1 MTVVTA
7 TFLRPIR
14 KMSRHLLFLFLQSVR
29 QRIELVFEMLRTLN
43 VQTPIPDFR
52 FKTPKLTLY

>member
-43 VQTPIPDFR
+43 VQTPIYAYYR
-52 FKTPKLTLY
+52 EQN